1 MNDRK
6 FLNAARNW
14 DTIAKVCHGIFRAA
28 GFVCLIFAVLVVI
41 FGNRMFEAD
50 SFTLD
55 LDFLKLYLADEFQT
69 PNALIRSFAV
79 TGLVAVGIICFIVS
93 YGIRQFRDILAPMKD
108 GRPFDERTP
117 RKLRNIAW
125 TVLAAGLVSQITAV
139 AERLILTR
147 AYPMEQIF
155 SSPAIARIEYSYSMD
170 FGFVFVA
177 CMILLLSYV
186 FSYGCKLQRESD
198 ETL

>member
-6 FLNAARNW
+6 FLNAARSW
-14 DTIAKVCHGIFRAA
+14 DTMAKVSQGIFRAA

-41 FGNRMFEAD
+41 FGSRMFETG
-50 SFTLD
+50 SFSLD

-69 PNALIRSFAV
+69 PNALIQAFAV
-79 TGLVAVGIICFIVS
+79 IGLVAVGIICFIVS
-93 YGIRQFRDILAPMKD
+93 YGVRQFRDILAPMKD
-108 GRPFDERTP
+108 GRPFEAHTP

-125 TVLAAGLVSQITAV
+125 TVLAAGLVSQVTAV
-139 AERLILTR
+139 AEQLILTK

-155 SSPAIARIEYSYSMD
+155 SSPVIARIEYSYTMD
-170 FGFVFVA
+170 FGFVFAA
-177 CMILLLSYV
+177 CIILLLSYV